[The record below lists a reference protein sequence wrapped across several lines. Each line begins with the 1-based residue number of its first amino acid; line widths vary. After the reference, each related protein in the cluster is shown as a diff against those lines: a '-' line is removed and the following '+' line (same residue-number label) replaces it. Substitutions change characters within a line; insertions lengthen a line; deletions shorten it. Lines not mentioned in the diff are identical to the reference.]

1 MSEKLKVRLLLTSI
15 VIVLTAALGMS
26 QNFTHSP
33 KVISTTPTES
43 KSKEIKIKNSGE
55 IPEVF
60 IVYRYH
66 DGQHYWEEIGS
77 VSVFSNTEG
86 KFYVEPKWHY
96 GFNVEGKRPIKIG
109 SSSKKW
115 KVKYRGGDYD
125 DDVHD

>member
-1 MSEKLKVRLLLTSI
+1 MSEKIKVRLLFLAIAI
-15 VIVLTAALGMS
+15 VAFAATGFS

-33 KVISTTPTES
+33 KVISTFPTDT

-60 IVYRYH
+60 IIYRYH

-86 KFYVEPKWHY
+86 KFYVDPKFHY

-109 SSSKKW
+109 SDNKKW
-115 KVKYRGGDYD
+115 VVKYRRGEYD
-125 DDVHD
+125 SDDH